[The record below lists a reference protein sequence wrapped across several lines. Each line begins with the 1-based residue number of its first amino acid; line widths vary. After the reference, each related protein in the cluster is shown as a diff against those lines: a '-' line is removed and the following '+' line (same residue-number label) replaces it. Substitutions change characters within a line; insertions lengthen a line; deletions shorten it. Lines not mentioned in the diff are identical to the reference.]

1 MQEHQ
6 SETNRLAAVQ
16 ALEWLKTAESENFDR
31 ICRLAAAYFKVP
43 TVLISLVERDRQWF
57 KAKVGFDRDETPIE
71 QSFCAHAIHEQGVF
85 QIRDATRD
93 VRFCD
98 NPLVTASQ
106 GVRFY
111 AGAPLRTR
119 AGHAIGSFCI
129 IDKEPKEL
137 TNDERAVLQD
147 LAEMVMAQIEQR
159 QLNDCHDSVSGLP
172 NQRQFF
178 ADLNDLS
185 LQPDC
190 KPRMLV
196 LINAFDSNLGQDLRL
211 ALGASATQSMILE
224 IARQLNKNLAG
235 VSCAYHINERQFCFM
250 LPTAMLDCERFVHQL
265 IDGLR
270 LTTQSDS
277 TLTSPSPRAGIVIF
291 EHDAFSHADLLRKAM
306 HAVKSA
312 YETNT
317 PWALYDAVR
326 DLAWRRAFTLAEDL
340 DRALNSDQMFLMFQ
354 PRFNVL
360 DGRQVSAEALLR
372 WNHPELGA
380 VSPAEFIPVLERN
393 GLIHRVTQWVIVKA
407 LSAMALWEDEDCR
420 ISINLSP
427 RDFDDR
433 TICSTLN
440 LACQRFGINPQR
452 LEIEITEGEWI
463 RSNPQ
468 VIQQL
473 HELRDLGMD
482 VAIDDFGTGYSNF
495 AYLHE
500 IPANVIKL
508 DQSIVTNLPDSPRNQ
523 VIARSILQ
531 LANDLG
537 YRTVAEGI
545 ENAQC
550 LALIAEYGCA
560 EAQRYFFAR
569 PMTHEQFTAHSKI
582 GPFAMPPLPSQTSL
596 KVVVAIDAGPP
607 IESGQPWRA
616 AP

>member
-1 MQEHQ
+1 
-6 SETNRLAAVQ
+6 
-16 ALEWLKTAESENFDR
+16 
-31 ICRLAAAYFKVP
+31 
-43 TVLISLVERDRQWF
+43 
-57 KAKVGFDRDETPIE
+57 
-71 QSFCAHAIHEQGVF
+71 
-85 QIRDATRD
+85 
-93 VRFCD
+93 
-98 NPLVTASQ
+98 
-106 GVRFY
+106 
-111 AGAPLRTR
+111 
-119 AGHAIGSFCI
+119 
-129 IDKEPKEL
+129 
-137 TNDERAVLQD
+137 
-147 LAEMVMAQIEQR
+147 
-159 QLNDCHDSVSGLP
+159 
-172 NQRQFF
+172 
-178 ADLNDLS
+178 
-185 LQPDC
+185 
-190 KPRMLV
+190 MLV
-196 LINAFDSNLGQDLRL
+196 LINAFDANLGQDLRL
-211 ALGASATQSMILE
+211 ALGVTATQSMILE

-250 LPTAMLDCERFVHQL
+250 LPTAKLDCERFVHQL

-312 YETNT
+312 YETST

-326 DLAWRRAFTLAEDL
+326 DVAWRRAFTLAEDL

-393 GLIHRVTQWVIVKA
+393 GLINRVTQWVIVKA

-427 RDFDDR
+427 RDFDDQ

-468 VIQQL
+468 VIRQL
-473 HELRDLGMD
+473 HDLRELGMD

-508 DQSIVTNLPDSPRNQ
+508 DQSIVTNLADSPRNQ

-550 LALIAEYGCA
+550 LALIAEYGCV
-560 EAQRYFFAR
+560 EAQGYFFAR
-569 PMTHEQFTAHSKI
+569 PMTHDQFTAHSKI
-582 GPFAMPPLPSQTSL
+582 GPFALPPLPSQASL
-596 KVVVAIDAGPP
+596 KVVVAVDAGPP

-616 AP
+616 VP